1 MKNYHIII
9 IVLLG
14 FFFFFCTAY
23 ACGKGTKDHTC
34 KMEVTANGTKKMSCC
49 EGEKSSNKKGCGGK
63 CGDSKCGC
71 SSACPS
77 VSFSIT
83 PVNFSKNN
91 VFDFSSTMRIK
102 FSYVTP
108 SISDG
113 FSSIWLIPKIG

>member
-1 MKNYHIII
+1 MKNYHFII

-14 FFFFFCTAY
+14 FFLMPSNTY
-23 ACGKGTKDHTC
+23 ACGKESKDHTC

-49 EGEKSSNKKGCGGK
+49 DGKKSSNEKGCNGK

-71 SSACPS
+71 SSACSS
-77 VSFSIT
+77 VSFNLIS
-83 PVNFSKNN
+83 NN
-91 VFDFSSTMRIK
+91 VSINNIFDFSTSLRIK

-108 SISDG
+108 SISNG